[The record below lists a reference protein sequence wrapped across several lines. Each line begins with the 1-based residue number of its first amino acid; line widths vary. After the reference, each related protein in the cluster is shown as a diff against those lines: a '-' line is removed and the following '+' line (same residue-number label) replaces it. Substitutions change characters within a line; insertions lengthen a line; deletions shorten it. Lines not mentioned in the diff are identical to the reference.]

1 MSKSHLFLA
10 TLGLIC
16 ASAPLSAQ
24 SLHPVD
30 DDYTVT
36 VQNNRDE
43 EVTVYLDTTPFE
55 VPLGKIGAMSI
66 GTFALPEWRM
76 RGKEVVELQ
85 IHPRGGAMREA
96 RVRLDPDGSHIALT
110 LPNKESDDVLVVVSS
125 ELNTGPSVT
134 IHNHE
139 GEWADV
145 YFTSNIH
152 VQRLGR
158 IEGESVMTFGLP
170 GWDGMNG
177 QIVLAREGAAPVS
190 TSIWLDDDA
199 HVSLTLD

>member
-1 MSKSHLFLA
+1 MSKSRLFLA
-10 TLGLIC
+10 TFGLMC

-55 VPLGKIGAMSI
+55 MSLGKVGAMSTA
-66 GTFALPEWRM
+66 TFALPERLM
-76 RGKEVVELQ
+76 RGKEIVELQ
-85 IHPRGGAMREA
+85 IQPRGGQVLEA
-96 RVRLDPDGSHIALT
+96 RGRLDSDGGHIALT
-110 LPNKESDDVLVVVSS
+110 LPNKESDDVLVLVSS
-125 ELNTGPSVT
+125 ELTTGPRVT

-139 GEWADV
+139 GESAEV
-145 YFTSNIH
+145 FFTSAMH

-158 IEGESVMTFGLP
+158 IDGGSVMTFGLA

-177 QIVLAREGAAPVS
+177 QIVLAREGAPPVS
-190 TSIWLDDDA
+190 TSISLDDDA
-199 HVSLTLD
+199 HVSLALD